1 MLVPN
6 TNTRARCTGD
16 DEAPLR
22 PGTRRTTYYL
32 QTERRV
38 GVCRQTL
45 PMVKES
51 AAEFEAKAKVRRAKV
66 KADME
71 AKAARDLGIEV
82 SPCTDRLCAV
92 CTDPD
97 VCEQCRRGS
106 TLVQTPPSRVD
117 TLTTYDDAGWE
128 VEDDVSSADWPKVCQ
143 SCSTGC
149 RACDGPSPAGCT
161 ACYPM
166 YARGSEGT

>member
-1 MLVPN
+1 MP
-6 TNTRARCTGD
+6 
-16 DEAPLR
+16 E
-22 PGTRRTTYYL
+22 
-32 QTERRV
+32 
-38 GVCRQTL
+38 
-45 PMVKES
+45 ES

-82 SPCTDRLCAV
+82 PPCTDRLCAV

-97 VCEQCRRGS
+97 ECEQCRRGS